1 MARRS
6 PKIYSQAARLQDM
19 VRTFMARRAG
29 VTIEELVEVYGIAR
43 RTVYRDFDALAEAGY
58 PLYAV
63 ETGSKKIW
71 RFHDRFTEVAP
82 VTLSTS
88 ELIALY
94 VTRTQIGYL
103 EGTPLA
109 EDMDRVFGKLEKTL
123 SPKHRDQLALFAK
136 KFYTVPDAPKSY
148 DEHLD
153 LLWDVMDGLIRQ
165 LRCRMRYRS
174 PRKKSPKTRTIEPLT
189 LLTHKQGLYLL
200 AREVGA
206 DRVLTFAVDRIM
218 SFEPTRETFEYPR
231 GYSPEKQVEGAFGI
245 VAGSEEVHVRIRFA
259 AEVAH
264 LIAERTFHP
273 GQKINRHKDG
283 SLTLEMNLTALG
295 AELTGFILSYG
306 AKAEVLEPAELRE
319 QIAAELKAA
328 AGKYG
333 SDVS

>member
-6 PKIYSQAARLQDM
+6 PKSYSQAARLQDM
-19 VRTFMARRAG
+19 VRTFMARRGG
-29 VTIEELVEVYGIAR
+29 VTIEEIVEIYDITR

-58 PLYAV
+58 PLYAL
-63 ETGSKKIW
+63 ETGGKKIW

-103 EGTPLA
+103 EGTPLS

-148 DEHLD
+148 EEQLD
-153 LLWDVMDGLIRQ
+153 LLWDIMDGLIRQ

-174 PRKKSPKTRTIEPLT
+174 PRKRNPTTRQVEPLT

-200 AREVGA
+200 AREVGSEK
-206 DRVLTFAVDRIM
+206 VLTFAVDRIVG
-218 SFEPTRETFEYPR
+218 FEPGKETFDYPR
-231 GYSPEKQVEGAFGI
+231 DYAPEKQVEGAFGI
-245 VAGSEEVHVRIRFA
+245 VAGEDEFRVRIRFA
-259 AEVAH
+259 PDIAH
-264 LIAERTFHP
+264 LVAERTFHP
-273 GQKINRHKDG
+273 GQKLTRHKDG
-283 SLTLEMNLTALG
+283 ALTLEMRLTSLG
-295 AELTGFILSYG
+295 AEILGFVLSYG
-306 AKAEVLEPAELRE
+306 SKAEVIEPEALRE
-319 QIAAELKAA
+319 EVRRELAAA
-328 AGKYG
+328 AGQYK
-333 SDVS
+333 

>member
-1 MARRS
+1 MERRS
-6 PKIYSQAARLQDM
+6 PKSYSQAARLQDM

-29 VTIEELVEVYGIAR
+29 VTIEELVEIYDITR
-43 RTVYRDFDALAEAGY
+43 RTVYRDFDALAESGY
-58 PLYAV
+58 PLYSV
-63 ETGSKKIW
+63 ETGGRKLW

-165 LRCRMRYRS
+165 LRCKMRYRS
-174 PRKKSPKTRTIEPLT
+174 PRKKSPTTRLIEPLT

-200 AREVGA
+200 AREAGA
-206 DRVLTFAVDRIM
+206 DKVLTFAIDRIV
-218 SFEPTRETFEYPR
+218 SFEPTKETFEYPKKY
-231 GYSPEKQVEGAFGI
+231 GPEKQVEGAFGI
-245 VAGSEEVHVRIRFA
+245 VAGDEEVRVRIRFA
-259 AEVAH
+259 ADIAH

-273 GQKINRHKDG
+273 GQKITRHKDG
-283 SLTLEMNLTALG
+283 SLTLEMKLTALG
-295 AELTGFILSYG
+295 AELNGFVLSYG
-306 AKAEVLEPAELRE
+306 SKAEVIEPAELRE
-319 QIAAELKAA
+319 QIAAELKEAA
-328 AGKYG
+328 KRY
-333 SDVS
+333 S